1 MNRLLTAIADRTPA
15 RVRRAVRV
23 RWHSFLM
30 LLPTAARLPA
40 VQVGLRGWV
49 PCWALRLVA
58 VAVALASATLVITG
72 PFGWTVVGVLCAVIL
87 IRPAPMAPIF
97 AAVIGFSMLQAGDQR
112 PWGLL
117 DALLL
122 LGVHACVALCLL
134 LGATSWAARVR
145 LNVLGRPAPR
155 FVVIQLIAQ
164 FAGILGAVLAGRDLS
179 LPWVLAVAGL
189 ALVAL
194 GLVWLPMLGPR
205 EEPAPSPIVRVFD
218 ATARRWGDE

>member
-1 MNRLLTAIADRTPA
+1 M
-15 RVRRAVRV
+15 
-23 RWHSFLM
+23 
-30 LLPTAARLPA
+30 
-40 VQVGLRGWV
+40 
-49 PCWALRLVA
+49 
-58 VAVALASATLVITG
+58 
-72 PFGWTVVGVLCAVIL
+72 
-87 IRPAPMAPIF
+87 
-97 AAVIGFSMLQAGDQR
+97 
-112 PWGLL
+112 
-117 DALLL
+117 
-122 LGVHACVALCLL
+122 HACVALCVL

-164 FAGILGAVLAGRDLS
+164 LTGILGAVLAGRDLS

-194 GLVWLPMLGPR
+194 GFVWLPMLGLR